1 MTAVKR
7 PRRFPTIAP
16 DMELLWP
23 HPFGFVVS
31 RPDNDDGDMAMLTMV
46 DVTVRADKERGAGA
60 IAAIGRA
67 VSRLECEQVVTALAT
82 RVSSGGRIV
91 IESVRPQGRP
101 LMQLIANVPLPV
113 PATVGI
119 LRQTIRALSA
129 AHEGG
134 VMHHALTPY
143 SVIVGDDDRHV
154 TRVTDFGLGRL
165 EYGPLN
171 GDAETA
177 PLSPEKSLGLES
189 GPAQDVYLFGCLAFR
204 ALTGRAPFRGGTA
217 ESLARRHAIEDAP
230 DLIQTA
236 APRPMPAALA
246 AVVMQCLAKYPED
259 RFPDA
264 AALEIAWCEA
274 QIADGIST
282 AWDRLPLPAMP
293 APRRTAIEQ
302 GFAAL
307 APPPPAAAMPPPLPT
322 QPPPAPAVPS
332 VIVEDLSDLSLEIAI
347 DADEP
352 ERFPDQAADT
362 DAVAVAPVT
371 VQERAMPRI
380 EPPKRRVAWLAV
392 FPVLA
397 LLGGGGYFMRG
408 ELQKV
413 VFGEPAVQDA
423 AVAEADTPEAPDT
436 PEVAVEAPKLAEA
449 AVEEA
454 DPEVVEDDLEIVDD
468 EPGEEALAGDEPVA
482 EADKSDEADEA
493 DEEDADEADGDAEG
507 DAEAVGSGGGGGDNQ
522 GRIND
527 LMRQGNEALTG
538 GKKSSAEGYFKQVLA
553 LKRNHAGALTKLGGL
568 AFSRGDMAAA
578 AKYLKRAV
586 KVRPRNAALRI
597 QLGDAYYKL
606 GKYGEAKKHFKKADG
621 YGHPAAKRR
630 LELVA
635 SKGG

>member
-31 RPDNDDGDMAMLTMV
+31 RPENEDGDMAMLTMV
-46 DVTVRADKERGAGA
+46 DVTVHADKERGAGA

-67 VSRLECEQVVTALAT
+67 VSRLECEQVVTARAT

-143 SVIVGDDDRHV
+143 GVIVGDDDRHV

-165 EYGPLN
+165 ECGALN
-171 GDAETA
+171 GDAETS

-230 DLIQTA
+230 DLVRTA
-236 APRPMPAALA
+236 APRPMPPALS

-259 RFPDA
+259 RYPDA

-302 GFAAL
+302 GLAAL
-307 APPPPAAAMPPPLPT
+307 APPPSAAAMPPP
-322 QPPPAPAVPS
+322 PPAAPTEV
-332 VIVEDLSDLSLEIAI
+332 VEDVSDLSLEISI

-352 ERFPDQAADT
+352 QSLGGRVADT
-362 DAVAVAPVT
+362 DAVALAPVT
-371 VQERAMPRI
+371 VEQRAMPSV

-397 LLGGGGYFMRG
+397 ALGGGGYFMRG
-408 ELQKV
+408 ELHRA
-413 VFGEPAVQDA
+413 VFGERAADVAAAETPAAPTVQSEPDVVEA
-423 AVAEADTPEAPDT
+423 AAEEPEPEALPDE
-436 PEVAVEAPKLAEA
+436 PDE
-449 AVEEA
+449 
-454 DPEVVEDDLEIVDD
+454 DEVVVVDD
-468 EPGEEALAGDEPVA
+468 EPAEGVPEDDEPDI
-482 EADKSDEADEA
+482 E
-493 DEEDADEADGDAEG
+493 DEADGDEG
-507 DAEAVGSGGGGGDNQ
+507 GDVDAAVEAGGGGGDNRA
-522 GRIND
+522 RIND

-538 GKKSSAEGYFKQVLA
+538 GKKSSAEGYFKQVLG

-568 AFSRGDMAAA
+568 AFSEGDMAAA

-635 SKGG
+635 GQGG